1 MAGVKELRRLSQEGA
16 PADIGGELPSSD
28 LGSSVAVAP
37 SGEQYTDDGGRVL
50 GLGWVEYYDDTS
62 GANFYANDEKGL
74 TEWTY
79 PEELLSEP
87 EFVDPTTGESA
98 TLFPPIGSNSS
109 EGKGGALVP
118 LLSERSSPVSSGRND
133 NNTLPT
139 DKSPGPLALFNS
151 RRSAFG
157 DDEDTEGSSDDED
170 DNRGARLGGGFRNPR
185 PFGNEEEPEEEAEAK
200 TSLNAASQAMLDK
213 LNNTRAGQSGALM
226 ENQAAFKKDGMLMLD
241 SIANKDDP
249 TTEKADDEETIKRLQ
264 NERVKMQEEMEKVRS
279 SFSEVELFKLR
290 EEFNEVDADRSG
302 YIDDEEL
309 KVLLT
314 LLNDSKVP
322 SESEVRR
329 IMLSADSSGDGQ
341 LDFLEFLALVKA
353 LKEERKANNSFMKKM
368 VKLADTVKAD
378 VLGSVMNDVKE

>member
-1 MAGVKELRRLSQEGA
+1 
-16 PADIGGELPSSD
+16 
-28 LGSSVAVAP
+28 
-37 SGEQYTDDGGRVL
+37 
-50 GLGWVEYYDDTS
+50 
-62 GANFYANDEKGL
+62 
-74 TEWTY
+74 
-79 PEELLSEP
+79 
-87 EFVDPTTGESA
+87 
-98 TLFPPIGSNSS
+98 
-109 EGKGGALVP
+109 
-118 LLSERSSPVSSGRND
+118 
-133 NNTLPT
+133 
-139 DKSPGPLALFNS
+139 
-151 RRSAFG
+151 
-157 DDEDTEGSSDDED
+157 
-170 DNRGARLGGGFRNPR
+170 
-185 PFGNEEEPEEEAEAK
+185 
-200 TSLNAASQAMLDK
+200 MLDK